1 MFAKS
6 SLREIEGCLKDNTE
20 EIELVRKKRLR
31 LMEENDEEMK
41 LIQKKRVRLTA
52 FKENLLAW
60 GAQDE
65 KVTKEWE
72 GRV

>member
-1 MFAKS
+1 
-6 SLREIEGCLKDNTE
+6 
-20 EIELVRKKRLR
+20 
-31 LMEENDEEMK
+31 MEENDEEMK